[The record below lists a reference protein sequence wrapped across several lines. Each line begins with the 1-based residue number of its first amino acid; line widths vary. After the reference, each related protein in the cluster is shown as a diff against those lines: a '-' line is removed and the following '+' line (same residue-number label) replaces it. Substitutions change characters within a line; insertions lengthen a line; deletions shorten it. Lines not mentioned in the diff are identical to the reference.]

1 MGVTGIEMQ
10 VMIPKTVD
18 VAKQQ
23 SAQAHQINAG
33 QQNTVQKE
41 QQTQQENTKKVH
53 ERNSTEKIYVD
64 EKDEEKKKKEKEKE
78 KEKSNNNEENT
89 EEDEFLLNEAT
100 RKHFDASI

>member
-41 QQTQQENTKKVH
+41 Q
-53 ERNSTEKIYVD
+53 
-64 EKDEEKKKKEKEKE
+64 EKEY
-78 KEKSNNNEENT
+78 
-89 EEDEFLLNEAT
+89 LLLPT
-100 RKHFDASI
+100 RPREL